1 MIRLTGLLIAVLLP
15 LMPPA
20 DALAQLLLPLD
31 VPLPPEHRPDITV
44 LEEKVEIV
52 IRDEHATT
60 RVVQV
65 LRNHTGRTLEGTY
78 VFPLPQGGAVSD
90 FATWDDGIRIPGVIL
105 EREEARRIYNSI
117 VRRRIDPGLV
127 EEQEG
132 NLFSVDV
139 FPIPPH
145 GTKRLELEFTQLLDV
160 DSGGVRYLYPLAN
173 AGRREAID
181 TFRLD
186 FTVEST
192 LPITGLNL
200 PAETLAVAVDSQ
212 STYRIEGHLAEQMF
226 LAEQDFAV
234 EYLVQTEGLGLRA
247 LSYHDG
253 QRDELGFFLASM
265 LPSMD
270 LVGEQDRGG
279 RDIVLMFDT
288 SYSMMGEGL
297 EGSLEAAREAVASL
311 GSEDRV
317 AVLAFNDQVHL
328 LEPELA
334 PAGAGMAAK
343 VEQLL
348 RTVTLGAGTDLEA
361 ALIDGLAI
369 VNRERSDGRQRA
381 LVMITDGHQTVG
393 DIDLTAIEERVMAA
407 HSGQARIFSFTVGQG
422 TEDPLLQ
429 HLTERT
435 HGHFEHVRGY
445 GDLSYRLARFL
456 EKLDLP
462 LVTDIQVKVPGRTE
476 QIYPGQLADTFVGSR
491 LLAVGRYKRSV
502 RGNLKVEARL
512 RGAAVTAQQPVH
524 WSDDAHGDEY
534 IGRLWARA
542 RVDYLLER
550 IHVDGYREEWR
561 DEIVELSRKYK
572 FVTPYTSFLAAPR
585 ALLRPRVIKPGDPV
599 LHIRAPHG
607 TERVNVVF
615 PFGET
620 KPAVYEEDRGLW
632 VCRFLV
638 PVGMEDG
645 SYDAIIVLTDE
656 DGRQVRERKRF
667 VIDSLPP
674 DIRVSLPG
682 RSARAGDE
690 LEIRVDAPPDT
701 GHIVATLMRPD
712 GREVLKVPIRWD
724 DDAGI
729 NTGRLSLPEQLPA
742 GPYSLF
748 VHATDFAYN
757 ETGRHTELEV
767 L

>member
-1 MIRLTGLLIAVLLP
+1 MNRLVVSLIAVLLL
-15 LMPPA
+15 LMSPA
-20 DALAQLLLPLD
+20 DCAAQLLLPLD
-31 VPLPPEHRPDITV
+31 VPLPEEHRPNLTV
-44 LEEKVEIV
+44 LEETVEVV
-52 IRDEHATT
+52 IHDEHATT

-90 FATWDDGIRIPGVIL
+90 FATWDNGVRIPGVIL

-117 VRRRIDPGLV
+117 VRRRVDPGLV

-173 AGRREAID
+173 AGRQDAID

-186 FTVEST
+186 FIVESS
-192 LPITGLNL
+192 LPIEGLSL
-200 PAETLAVAVDSQ
+200 PAESLAVTVDEQ
-212 STYRIEGHLAEQMF
+212 DTHHIAGHLAEQMF
-226 LAEQDFAV
+226 LAEQDFV
-234 EYLVQTEGLGLRA
+234 LEYVVLTEGLGLRA

-253 QRDELGFFLASM
+253 QRDELGYFLASM
-265 LPSMD
+265 LPSMEMA
-270 LVGEQDRGG
+270 GEHDGEG
-279 RDIVLMFDT
+279 RDVVLMFDT

-297 EGSLEAAREAVASL
+297 EGSLQAARELVTSL
-311 GSEDRV
+311 GSDDRV
-317 AVLAFNDQVHL
+317 AALAFNDEVHRL
-328 LEPELA
+328 KPELTA
-334 PAGAGMAAK
+334 AGADAADE

-361 ALIDGLAI
+361 ALIDGLSIAGRARPG
-369 VNRERSDGRQRA
+369 NRQRA
-381 LVMITDGHQTVG
+381 LVLITDGHQTVG
-393 DIDLTAIEERVMAA
+393 DIDLTAIENRVMAA
-407 HSGQARIFSFTVGQG
+407 HSADTRIFSFTVGQG
-422 TEDPLLQ
+422 TEDPLLK
-429 HLTERT
+429 HLTKKT

-462 LVTDIQVKVPGRTE
+462 LVTRIKLKVPGRTE
-476 QIYPGQLADTFVGSR
+476 QVYPGTLVDTFVGSR

-502 RGNLKVEARL
+502 RGNLKVDARL
-512 RGAAVTAQQPVH
+512 RGKAVSAQQPVS
-524 WSDDAHGDEY
+524 WAADAHGDAY
-534 IGRLWARA
+534 IARLWARA

-599 LHIRAPHG
+599 LHIRAPQG

-620 KPAVYEEDRGLW
+620 KPAIYEQARGLW

-645 SYDAIIVLTDE
+645 SYDAIIVMTDE
-656 DGRQVRERKRF
+656 EGGQVRERKRF
-667 VIDSLPP
+667 VIDSRPP
-674 DIRVSLPG
+674 DILVSLPG
-682 RSARAGDE
+682 RSAHAGDE

-712 GREVLKVPIRWD
+712 GGEVLKVPIRWD
-724 DDAGI
+724 DDAAV
-729 NTGRLSLPEQLPA
+729 NTGRLSLPDHLP
-742 GPYSLF
+742 GGIYSVF

-757 ETGRHTELEV
+757 ETGRHTALEV
-767 L
+767 M